1 MPKHDAEKCAAVF
14 WRPSRSK
21 LLESNMFMIWMSQ
34 HPNHE
39 QVRRGAAYNMSLPV
53 RSKKMAS
60 FELSLT

>member
-1 MPKHDAEKCAAVF
+1 
-14 WRPSRSK
+14 
-21 LLESNMFMIWMSQ
+21 MFMIWMSQ

-39 QVRRGAAYNMSLPV
+39 QVRRGAAYNMSPPV

>member
-1 MPKHDAEKCAAVF
+1 MLQDIGIKHVHDLDAC
-14 WRPSRSK
+14 
-21 LLESNMFMIWMSQ
+21 

-60 FELSLT
+60 FELPTT